1 MSNETA
7 NKANPDEIEPEVEE
21 TEAAAAAADET
32 GVDDPVTR
40 LERDVADLKD
50 QLLRALA
57 EAENTRRRAER
68 DVSDARRYAIAGF
81 ARDMLSVGDNFRR
94 ALDTMPEGEEPK
106 DPNVKALVDGVAMT
120 EREFLNTLE
129 KHGIAK
135 IEPHG
140 ERFDPNKHQA
150 MFEVPNED
158 VPNGT
163 VVQVVQPGY
172 VIADRVLRPAM
183 VGVSK
188 GGPKAAPKAENDA

>member
-1 MSNETA
+1 MSNDTA
-7 NKANPDEIEPEVEE
+7 NKAPSDDIEPEVEAPE
-21 TEAAAAAADET
+21 ADAAAEES

-40 LERDVADLKD
+40 LEREVSDLKD

-68 DVSDARRYAIAGF
+68 DVADARRYSIAGF

-94 ALDTMPEGEEPK
+94 ALEALPENEEPA
-106 DPNVKALVDGVAMT
+106 DPNMKALIDGVAMT
-120 EREFLNTLE
+120 EREFLNALE

>member
-7 NKANPDEIEPEVEE
+7 NKDNPDAIDPELTAE
-21 TEAAAAAADET
+21 TGTDAGTDES
-32 GVDDPVTR
+32 GVDDQLTV
-40 LERDVADLKD
+40 LEREVNDLRD

-68 DVSDARRYAIAGF
+68 DVADARRYAVAGF

-94 ALDTMPEGEEPK
+94 ALESMPEGDALK
-106 DPNVKALVDGVAMT
+106 DPAVKSLVDGIQLT
-120 EREFLNTLE
+120 EREFLNALE

-150 MFEVPNED
+150 MFEVPNEE

-188 GGPKAAPKAENDA
+188 GGPKAAPKADADA

>member
-7 NKANPDEIEPEVEE
+7 NKANPDEIDPELTAE
-21 TEAAAAAADET
+21 TPAEDAADAS
-32 GVDDPVTR
+32 GVDDPVTV
-40 LERDVADLKD
+40 LEREVGDLRD

-68 DVSDARRYAIAGF
+68 DVADARRYSVAGF

-94 ALDTMPEGEEPK
+94 ALESMPEGDALK
-106 DPNVKALVDGVAMT
+106 DPAVKSLVDGIQLT
-120 EREFLNTLE
+120 EREFLNALE

-150 MFEVPNED
+150 MFEVPNEE

-188 GGPKAAPKAENDA
+188 GGPKAAPKPDADA